1 MLTTK
6 RYRCVHRSFLVKII
20 QRQRE
25 GCQTYPVTLFNK
37 NLEEDLIN
45 VGFFDKYCDHI
56 WWVQDID
63 PITFRNRYRPDFD
76 V

>member
-6 RYRCVHRSFLVKII
+6 RYRCVHRSFLVKIV

-25 GCQTYPVTLFNK
+25 GCDTYPVTLFNK
-37 NLEEDLIN
+37 NLEEDLIKA
-45 VGFFDKYCDHI
+45 GFFDKYCDHI
-56 WWVQDID
+56 WWVQEVD
-63 PITFRNRYRPDFD
+63 PVTFRNTYRPDFD